1 MATFNK
7 HTFVLAAVL
16 SDISDLSDTNFIY
29 ILSADKFLSTTSKKE
44 WQNEHFGTNK
54 TPNKITVCLQTNT
67 WVTWL
72 KLVGIEVF
80 LSQKMK
86 ALSWEQIVQFLK
98 IWIDPRV
105 LL

>member
-44 WQNEHFGTNK
+44 
-54 TPNKITVCLQTNT
+54 
-67 WVTWL
+67 
-72 KLVGIEVF
+72 
-80 LSQKMK
+80 
-86 ALSWEQIVQFLK
+86 
-98 IWIDPRV
+98 
-105 LL
+105 